1 MSKLALFGG
10 TPTLTQP
17 FPKWPQFDQEEVIAA
32 TTIVKSGIWDS
43 SHPITS
49 ELEAQF
55 ASFQGTRYALAVTNG
70 SQTME
75 IILRALG
82 VGIGDEVI
90 VPAYTFIATAM
101 AVLMVGAIPIIVDVQ
116 HETMTLDPIAV
127 RKAITDRTK
136 AIMPVHI
143 AGVTGAIAEILQLAQ
158 QYNLFVIEDCAHAHG
173 ATYRSQGAGGLG
185 IAGSFSFQGG
195 KVITAGEGGMITTND
210 KALYEACWS
219 LREGG
224 IPYPSAS
231 AQSNGTDLL
240 RIGSNYNMTAIQSAI
255 TLVQMRRFSEQKRQ
269 RLENADRLDQHLRK
283 ISGIIPQYRHFQDE
297 APGYLYL
304 FYYEAKEFN
313 GLSRQLFV
321 KALQAEGVPAGLSGY
336 PPLYRTNLFRDRTFA
351 AGGKQQHYDLSGN
364 PCPDYAA
371 LSLPVVEQIDREV
384 ICLPHSTLIGTTDQ
398 IDAIAEAIQKIQTCA
413 DQGLPV
419 TNKIVFS
426 IASVGKKISNKVQ
439 SRRGTKR

>member
-1 MSKLALFGG
+1 MSKLALLGG
-10 TPTLTQP
+10 HPTLTQP
-17 FPKWPQFDQEEVIAA
+17 FPKWPIFDQEEVTAA
-32 TTIVKSGIWDS
+32 TTIVESGIWDS
-43 SHPITS
+43 HHPITA

-82 VGIGDEVI
+82 VGAGDEVI

-101 AVLMVGAIPIIVDVQ
+101 AVLMVGAIPIIVDV
-116 HETMTLDPIAV
+116 HPSTMTLDPAAV
-127 RKAITDRTK
+127 QAAINDRTK

-143 AGVTGAIAEILQLAQ
+143 AGVTGSMAEILQLAK

-173 ATYRSQGAGGLG
+173 ATHRSQGAGGLG

-195 KVITAGEGGMITTND
+195 KVITAGEGGMITTNN

-224 IPYPSAS
+224 ISYPSP
-231 AQSNGTDLL
+231 QSDLPCSL
-240 RIGSNYNMTAIQSAI
+240 QIGSNYHMTAIQSAI
-255 TLVQMRRFSEQKRQ
+255 VLVQMQRFSKQKQ
-269 RLENADRLDQHLRK
+269 HRLSNADRLDQNLRQ
-283 ISGIIPQYRHFQDE
+283 ISGITPQYRHSQDE

-304 FYYEAKEFN
+304 FYYDATEFN

-321 KALQAEGVPAGLSGY
+321 KALQAEGIPAGLSGY
-336 PPLYRTNLFRDRTFA
+336 PPLYRTNLFRDRRFA
-351 AGGKQQHYDLSGN
+351 PGGGEQCHDLNGN
-364 PCPDYAA
+364 PFPDYDT
-371 LSLPVVEQIDREV
+371 LYLPAVEQIDREV
-384 ICLPHSTLIGTTDQ
+384 ICLPHSILLGTTDQ
-398 IDAIAEAIQKIQTCA
+398 VNAIAEAIQKIQLCA
-413 DQGLPV
+413 YKGLPA

-426 IASVGKKISNKVQ
+426 VAALGKKISTKIQ
-439 SRRGTKR
+439 SKRGMK